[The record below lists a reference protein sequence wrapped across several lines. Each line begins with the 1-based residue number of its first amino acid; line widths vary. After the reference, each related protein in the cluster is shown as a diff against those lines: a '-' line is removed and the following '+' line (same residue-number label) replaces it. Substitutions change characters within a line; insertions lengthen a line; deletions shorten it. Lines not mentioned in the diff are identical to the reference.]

1 VYREECSERIRLADE
16 YSRTVT
22 DFNVLLEAL
31 KTGSPGREQ
40 ADWSGIEMARLRSQ
54 HAWNLLE
61 AHIAAHECLELAW
74 SAPPATGS
82 GASSDPLKAAA
93 MAALDVIVVTDDQR
107 RFVDL
112 NEAAEAAF
120 QLPRSE
126 IIGRK
131 LDDFF
136 LAVRGLTMPEA
147 WAGFIAE
154 GVQSGICELIA
165 PGVPRRFEYRAK
177 ANFAPGLHLAV
188 LREIRLD
195 ESGNDKLTSS

>member
-1 VYREECSERIRLADE
+1 VNREECSERIRLADE

-31 KTGSPGREQ
+31 KMESTAREQ
-40 ADWSGIEMARLRSQ
+40 VDWSRVEIARLQSQ
-54 HAWNLLE
+54 QAWNSLE
-61 AHIAAHECLELAW
+61 AHIASHGCLELSW
-74 SAPPATGS
+74 SDPSAIGFPPG
-82 GASSDPLKAAA
+82 DPLKAAA
-93 MAALDVIVVTDDQR
+93 MAAPDLITVTDDQR

-112 NEAAEAAF
+112 NDAAVAAF
-120 QLPRSE
+120 QLPRNE

-131 LDDFF
+131 IEDFF

-147 WAGFIAE
+147 WAGFLAE

-188 LREIRLD
+188 LREIGRD
-195 ESGNDKLTSS
+195 DRK